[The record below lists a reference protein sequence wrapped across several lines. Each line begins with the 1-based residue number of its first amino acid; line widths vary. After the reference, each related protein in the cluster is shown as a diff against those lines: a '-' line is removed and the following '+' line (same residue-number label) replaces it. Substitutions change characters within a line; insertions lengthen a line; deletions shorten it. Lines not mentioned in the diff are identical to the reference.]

1 MPAFQ
6 IHQIRRDTVAVSDSN
21 AISFLGPSGT
31 RVLSTPQ
38 MIGYME
44 RACRDLVL
52 TMLDPGFDSVGT
64 HVNVFHK
71 AAAPMGAQ
79 VQFEA
84 ELLAVS
90 ADNGKP
96 RRADFR
102 VLATMPDKNG
112 GDKIIGEG
120 THQRAIIDVSRFRE
134 KVAE

>member
-1 MPAFQ
+1 MPAFELN
-6 IHQIRRDTVAVSDSN
+6 QIRREIVTVGDAN
-21 AISFLGPSGT
+21 AITFLGPAGP

-44 RACRDLVL
+44 RTCRDLVL
-52 TMLDPGFDSVGT
+52 TMLDPGFDTVGT

-79 VQFEA
+79 VLFES
-84 ELLAVS
+84 ELLAVN
-90 ADNGKP
+90 D
-96 RRADFR
+96 RRVEFR
-102 VLATMPDKNG
+102 VLATMLATMKDKSM